1 MSAVLQVT
9 EFANKFTNDSAN
21 VHTLNMVY
29 SLGMVYSQF
38 TTKCNIYI
46 V

>member
-9 EFANKFTNDSAN
+9 EFANKFRNDSAY
-21 VHTLNMVY
+21 VHTLD
-29 SLGMVYSQF
+29 MVYSQF